1 MTFRPPGATPIS
13 IVDPGS
19 ERPAEEETQKQKQKQ
34 KSLPAPVAKKPGASK
49 VALIVAGFVALAA
62 LGVAVGWFLTN

>member
-19 ERPAEEETQKQKQKQ
+19 EEPAEQEQPKP
-34 KSLPAPVAKKPGASK
+34 KSLVAPRVKSGGSK
-49 VALIVAGFVALAA
+49 VALIVAGVVALAA
-62 LGVAVGWFLTN
+62 LGVALGWFLTS